1 MSADVKLRQM
11 AAEEAMGLKE
21 EAENSGRT
29 AASTLLGFL
38 QSHCVDENHPADK
51 TSAGE
56 LATLER
62 CYATL
67 VPLCAKLGSD
77 FADNIMKFGQEYL
90 DLFPNGKAR
99 TEVQNA
105 MNQAKTAGGK
115 AAAQA
120 ADDKIGV
127 AGDSPAPATEAADT
141 APAAEAPA
149 AAPSAVAP
157 SAEPAAESAAE
168 N

>member
-21 EAENSGRT
+21 EAEQSGRT

-38 QSHCVDENHPADK
+38 QAHCVDENHPADK
-51 TSAGE
+51 MSAGE
-56 LATLER
+56 LANLER

-67 VPLCAKLGSD
+67 IPLCAKLGSD

-105 MNQAKTAGGK
+105 MNQAKAAGGK
-115 AAAQA
+115 VAVENTPAAEAHA
-120 ADDKIGV
+120 AE
-127 AGDSPAPATEAADT
+127 PAAEAESADT
-141 APAAEAPA
+141 APAAEPE
-149 AAPSAVAP
+149 
-157 SAEPAAESAAE
+157 AEPAAEPAE
-168 N
+168 EN